1 MILHYCR
8 TSSNYIFFYFYC
20 FDGATPGGRKV
31 ILCVDMDKNSYL
43 SIYRLNSDAPYI
55 CWDFL
60 FNFWKKPRKCSSLT
74 AMLLSYLY
82 FMPDNCHS
90 NLLWGGLERHMTS
103 LLVLTVGAPEC
114 SMKYRWV
121 CQTDRVFKFEKSRHP
136 WFFCREGERLS
147 ACYIS
152 LSCFFPVLHLYKHK
166 HTHHICSVVLISFM
180 APTDFCTTYA
190 HVIL

>member
-20 FDGATPGGRKV
+20 FDGVTPGGRKV

-114 SMKYRWV
+114 SMKSRWV
-121 CQTDRVFKFEKSRHP
+121 KQTEYLNLKNRGTPDFSVGRERDFQRVIY
-136 WFFCREGERLS
+136 L
-147 ACYIS
+147 
-152 LSCFFPVLHLYKHK
+152 FPVSSLRFICINTN
-166 HTHHICSVVLISFM
+166 THI
-180 APTDFCTTYA
+180 TYA
-190 HVIL
+190 VLC